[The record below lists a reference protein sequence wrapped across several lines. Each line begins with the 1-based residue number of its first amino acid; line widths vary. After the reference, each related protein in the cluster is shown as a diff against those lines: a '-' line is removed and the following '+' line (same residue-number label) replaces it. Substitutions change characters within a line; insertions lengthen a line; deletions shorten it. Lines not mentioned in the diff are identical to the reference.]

1 MFNLIKKHLSER
13 KHRRLLEAKLKGY
26 GWAWA
31 HYQLEH
37 WPLEDIEAMVSD
49 SCDDYGP
56 EVDQWERGL
65 LEAVRDIET
74 FIAYRA
80 RYGINKR
87 KGDHWSDFHGDPSW
101 ARNVPGRHDL
111 ANESKW
117 CRDRY
122 YKNPISREV
131 EPNDSWERRLAQA
144 TSPAAADDH
153 FYQTHGRHKNMA
165 PDSGLGRCDGH
176 HGTSDSSGG
185 SSDASSV

>member
-13 KHRRLLEAKLKGY
+13 KYRRLLDAKLRGY

-37 WPLEDIEAMVSD
+37 WPLEDIEAMVTPSL
-49 SCDDYGP
+49 DDYGP

-117 CRDRY
+117 CGRRY
-122 YKNPISREV
+122 RKDEVNPNIYHVPVEDIEPRLAGKNQEL
-131 EPNDSWERRLAQA
+131 ERRLAQA
-144 TSPAAADDH
+144 TSPAAATD
-153 FYQTHGRHKNMA
+153 YQGSHGH
-165 PDSGLGRCDGH
+165 DSS
-176 HGTSDSSGG
+176 TSDSSGG